1 MGDFWM
7 GANVAEERRYSRVV
21 VKVSGEA
28 LAGPNGWG
36 VDPASL
42 GQLADE
48 LLSVH
53 ELGVELA
60 VVIGGGN
67 YFRGRM
73 AQGWGIGRAEA
84 DNIGMLGTVMN
95 ALMLRGVLTARSE
108 SDVRVM
114 TAIPMQSVAE
124 PFIRLRADRH
134 LRRGLIVL
142 LAGGIGQ
149 PYVTTDYPAVQ
160 RALELDADALLVAK
174 RGVDGV
180 YDTDP
185 NIDPDAKRFTHLT
198 YREALDTGVK
208 VMDESAFVLANEQGL
223 VMHVFDVAA
232 VGAMRAICL
241 GEDIGTRITDD
252 DQA

>member
-1 MGDFWM
+1 
-7 GANVAEERRYSRVV
+7 VI
-21 VKVSGEA
+21 KLSGQA
-28 LAGPNGWG
+28 LAGPAGWG
-36 VDPASL
+36 VDPASV

-48 LLSVH
+48 LVAVH
-53 ELGVELA
+53 KLGVELA

-73 AQGWGIGRAEA
+73 ADRLGIGRAEA

-95 ALMLRGVLTARSE
+95 ALMLRGVLTVRTE

-114 TAIPMQSVAE
+114 TAIPMQTIAE

-134 LRRGLIVL
+134 LQHGLIVL

-160 RALELDADALLVAK
+160 RALELEADALLVAK

-185 NIDPDAKRFTHLT
+185 NVDPDAKRFTTLT
-198 YREALDTGVK
+198 YAEALAAGVK
-208 VMDESAFVLANEQGL
+208 VMDESAFVLANEHGL
-223 VMHVFDVAA
+223 VMHIFDVAA
-232 VGAMRAICL
+232 VGAMSAICQ
-241 GEDIGTRITDD
+241 GEDIGTRITADD
-252 DQA
+252 TGRGGQSR

>member
-1 MGDFWM
+1 
-7 GANVAEERRYSRVV
+7 VRRYSRIVI
-21 VKVSGEA
+21 KLSGQA
-28 LAGPNGWG
+28 LAGPAGWG
-36 VDPASL
+36 VDPASV

-48 LLSVH
+48 LVAVH
-53 ELGVELA
+53 RLGVELA

-73 AQGWGIGRAEA
+73 ADRLGIGRAEA

-95 ALMLRGVLTARSE
+95 ALMLRGVLTVRTE

-114 TAIPMQSVAE
+114 TAIPMQTIAE

-134 LRRGLIVL
+134 LQHGLIVL

-160 RALELDADALLVAK
+160 RALELEADALLVAK

-185 NIDPDAKRFTHLT
+185 NVDPDAKRFTTLT
-198 YREALDTGVK
+198 YAEALAAGVK
-208 VMDESAFVLANEQGL
+208 VMDESAFVLANEHGL
-223 VMHVFDVAA
+223 VIHIFDVAA
-232 VGAMRAICL
+232 VGAMSAICQ
-241 GEDIGTRITDD
+241 GEDIGTRITADD
-252 DQA
+252 TGRGGQSR